1 LKIYTNINDF
11 VEARSKIS
19 SKVALIP
26 TMGSLHKGHVALI
39 EEAKK
44 YADVLIASLFINP
57 KQFESSSDFFNYPN
71 NIEKDLKIFSK
82 NGIDMVF
89 VPDKSAVYPE
99 NFNTLVKIKNLNE
112 ILEGSFRK
120 GHMDGVST
128 IVLKL
133 LNLSKPDYA
142 FFGEKDFQ
150 QLKLIERMVID
161 LSVKTEIIPVK
172 TVRNNNGIALSSRNK
187 LLSKEEIILATE
199 IYKSLLLGIDTYNKK
214 IYDSNQILNNVKN
227 YLLKFPEIKVE
238 YISIR
243 DKDNFKEL
251 MYIDRSFVLL
261 IAVYIN
267 NIRLI
272 DNMICD
278 FK

>member
-1 LKIYTNINDF
+1 MKIYTDINDF

-26 TMGSLHKGHVALI
+26 TMGSLHDGHVSLI
-39 EEAKK
+39 KEAKI
-44 YADVLIASLFINP
+44 YANVLIASLFINP
-57 KQFESSSDFFNYPN
+57 KQFDSSSDFSNYPR
-71 NIEKDLKIFSK
+71 NIENDLKIFSK
-82 NGIDMVF
+82 NGIDIVF
-89 VPDKSAVYPE
+89 APEKTEIYPK
-99 NFNTLVKIKNLNE
+99 NFTSIVKIENLNQ

-150 QLKLIERMVID
+150 QLKLIEKMVID
-161 LSVKTEIIPVK
+161 LSVKTKIIPVK
-172 TVRNNNGIALSSRNK
+172 TVRNKNGIALSSRNS
-187 LLSKEEIILATE
+187 LLSKEEIILAGE
-199 IYKSLLLGIDTYNKK
+199 IYKSLLLGIDTYKK
-214 IYDSNQILNNVKN
+214 QIYDSNQIVKNIKN
-227 YLLKFPEIKVE
+227 YLLKFPKIKVE

-243 DKDNFKEL
+243 DLNNFKEL
-251 MYIDRSFVLL
+251 KYIDRSFVLL

-267 NIRLI
+267 KVRLI
-272 DNMICD
+272 DNMTCD
-278 FK
+278 FE

>member
-1 LKIYTNINDF
+1 MKIYTDINDF

-26 TMGSLHKGHVALI
+26 TMGSLHEGHVSLI
-39 EEAKK
+39 KEAKN
-44 YADVLIASLFINP
+44 YADLLIASLFINP
-57 KQFESSSDFFNYPN
+57 KQFDSSSDFSNYPR
-71 NIEKDLKIFSK
+71 NIKNDLEIFSK
-82 NGIDMVF
+82 NGIDIVF
-89 VPDKSAVYPE
+89 APEKSDIYPE
-99 NFNTLVKIKNLNE
+99 NFTSIVKIENLNE

-150 QLKLIERMVID
+150 QLKLIERMIID
-161 LSVKTEIIPVK
+161 LSIKTEIIPVK
-172 TVRNNNGIALSSRNK
+172 TVRNKNGLALSSRNS
-187 LLSKEEIILATE
+187 LLSKEEVILAEE
-199 IYKSLLLGIDTYNKK
+199 IYKSLLLGIDTYKNG
-214 IYDSNQILNNVKN
+214 IYDSNQIIKNIEN
-227 YLLKFPEIKVE
+227 YLLKFPEIKIE
-238 YISIR
+238 YVSIR
-243 DKDNFKEL
+243 DKCDFIEL
-251 MYIDRSFVLL
+251 KHIDRSFALL

-267 NIRLI
+267 EVRLI

-278 FK
+278 LK